1 MSKPAWFAV
10 LLLLLALPA
19 AATVQETRGMRGGKP
34 YLETTNQRTVT
45 ATVVAVDKTTRV
57 VKLRTEAGDTVAVVA
72 GPEVK
77 NLAKIKLADVV
88 NANITEQVT
97 IEVAAGA
104 AAKDTNAVS
113 ATSARPEET
122 PHGTRTQ
129 QTRST
134 ATIVAI
140 DTTAGTATLK
150 GQDGNAFTVKAKHKE
165 TLDKVKVGDL
175 VVFTVRKSVAVSVE
189 NAGAKYG
196 RRRGRRLTAGNR
208 MP

>member
-77 NLAKIKLADVV
+77 NLAKIKLDRYDCRDRHHRRHRNPQGAGRQRVHREGQAQGDARQGQGRRSGRVHG
-88 NANITEQVT
+88 E
-97 IEVAAGA
+97 EVGGRLGRERRSEIGPA
-104 AAKDTNAVS
+104 
-113 ATSARPEET
+113 ARPAPDRRQ
-122 PHGTRTQ
+122 PHALI
-129 QTRST
+129 SSP
-134 ATIVAI
+134 APALPV
-140 DTTAGTATLK
+140 
-150 GQDGNAFTVKAKHKE
+150 
-165 TLDKVKVGDL
+165 
-175 VVFTVRKSVAVSVE
+175 
-189 NAGAKYG
+189 
-196 RRRGRRLTAGNR
+196 
-208 MP
+208 